1 MIRASN
7 VDEYIAQSEW
17 KAELTLLREII
28 LESGL
33 QETAKWGAPCY
44 TLKGK
49 NVVGLASFK
58 GYVGLWFHNGVFLK
72 DSDKRLVQA
81 SEKTKG
87 LRQWRFQNIQE
98 INSKEVRQYIQEA
111 IINQEQGKE
120 IKVSTSPLTI
130 PKELLQVFK
139 DQAKVK
145 SAFNNLSPGKQKEY
159 AEYIG
164 NAKRLETKVSRID
177 KIIPLILS
185 GIGLND
191 KYR

>member
-185 GIGLND
+185 GIGLID

>member
-120 IKVSTSPLTI
+120 IKVSTS
-130 PKELLQVFK
+130 LLQFLKSYFK
-139 DQAKVK
+139 YLK
-145 SAFNNLSPGKQKEY
+145 
-159 AEYIG
+159 
-164 NAKRLETKVSRID
+164 TKL
-177 KIIPLILS
+177 K
-185 GIGLND
+185 
-191 KYR
+191 